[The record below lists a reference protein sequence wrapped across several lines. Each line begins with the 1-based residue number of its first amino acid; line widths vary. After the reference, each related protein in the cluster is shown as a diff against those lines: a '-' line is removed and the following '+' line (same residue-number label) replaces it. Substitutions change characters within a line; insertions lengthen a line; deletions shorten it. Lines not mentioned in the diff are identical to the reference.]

1 MHWYC
6 LQFCD
11 LVLRK
16 GHLKSLNK
24 PMSLAIMIETAMS
37 MLNLKDIAS
46 FKHNTFDLQCLIFG
60 ADDFLAEIGES

>member
-1 MHWYC
+1 
-6 LQFCD
+6 
-11 LVLRK
+11 
-16 GHLKSLNK
+16 
-24 PMSLAIMIETAMS
+24 MSLAIMIETAMS